1 MRYLLLFFFC
11 YQSFFSQSV
20 LRGKVIDG
28 AQNLVGITVVNQS
41 TKENTITDG
50 KGEFLIKATSKDVL
64 TIASSS
70 IEGIE
75 IVLNENS
82 FRQNPL
88 KIQVVL
94 KARLLEE
101 VMVKKIDAKSLGII
115 KGNVK
120 EYTPAERK
128 LYTAT
133 GGGNLYGLN
142 TSVSLDGVLNQIS
155 GRTAML
161 KKELKVEGYEKNNKK
176 LADLLPDQFYLETLK
191 LSKENVDGFLV
202 FASESDVIIET
213 LKEKNVNQL
222 KFKLIE
228 LAIVYKEQM
237 KLK

>member
-1 MRYLLLFFFC
+1 MKCLLFFFFC
-11 YQSFFSQSV
+11 YQSFFSQSI
-20 LRGKVIDG
+20 LRGKIIDG
-28 AQNLVGITVVNQS
+28 EKNIIGVIIVNQS
-41 TKENTITDG
+41 TKESTTTDE
-50 KGEFLIKATSKDVL
+50 KGEFTIKATSKDVL
-64 TIASSS
+64 TIASPT

-75 IVLNENS
+75 IVLNDNS

-101 VMVKKIDAKSLGII
+101 VVVRNINAKSLGII
-115 KGNVK
+115 QKNVK

-142 TSVSLDGVLNQIS
+142 TSVSLDGILNQIS

-161 KKELKVEGYEKNNKK
+161 KKELKVEGYETNNKK
-176 LADLLPDQFYLETLK
+176 LSDLFPDQFYIETLK
-191 LSKENVDGFLV
+191 LSKENVDGFVV
-202 FASESDVIIET
+202 FASENDVIIDA
-213 LKEKNVNQL
+213 LKEKNVSRL

>member
-1 MRYLLLFFFC
+1 MKCLLFFFFC
-11 YQSFFSQSV
+11 YQSFFSQSI
-20 LRGKVIDG
+20 LRGKIIDG
-28 AQNLVGITVVNQS
+28 EKNIIGVIIVNQS
-41 TKENTITDG
+41 TKESTTTNE
-50 KGEFLIKATSKDVL
+50 KGEFTIKATSKDVL
-64 TIASSS
+64 TIASPT

-75 IVLNENS
+75 IVLNDNS

-101 VMVKKIDAKSLGII
+101 VVVRNINAKSLGII
-115 KGNVK
+115 QKNVK

-142 TSVSLDGVLNQIS
+142 TSVSLDGILNQIS

-191 LSKENVDGFLV
+191 LSKENVDGFVV
-202 FASESDVIIET
+202 FASENDVIIDA
-213 LKEKNVNQL
+213 LKEKNVSRL

>member
-1 MRYLLLFFFC
+1 M
-11 YQSFFSQSV
+11 
-20 LRGKVIDG
+20 RGKIIDG
-28 AQNLVGITVVNQS
+28 EKNIIGVIIVNQS
-41 TKENTITDG
+41 TKESTTTDE
-50 KGEFLIKATSKDVL
+50 KGEFTIKATSKDVL
-64 TIASSS
+64 TIASPT

-75 IVLNENS
+75 IVLNDNS

-101 VMVKKIDAKSLGII
+101 VVVRNINAKSLGII
-115 KGNVK
+115 QKNVK

-142 TSVSLDGVLNQIS
+142 TSVSLDGILNQIS

-161 KKELKVEGYEKNNKK
+161 KKELKVEGYETNNKK
-176 LADLLPDQFYLETLK
+176 LSDLFPDQFYIETLK
-191 LSKENVDGFLV
+191 LSKENVDGFVV
-202 FASESDVIIET
+202 FASENDVIIDA
-213 LKEKNVNQL
+213 LKEKNVSRL